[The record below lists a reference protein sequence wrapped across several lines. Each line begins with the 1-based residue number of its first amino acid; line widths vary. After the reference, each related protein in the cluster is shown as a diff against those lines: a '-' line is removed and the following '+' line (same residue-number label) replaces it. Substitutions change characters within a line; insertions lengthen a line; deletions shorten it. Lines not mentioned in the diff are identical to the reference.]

1 MRTMNKTKYAKKM
14 GGGIIIAIVAALSP
28 AGTPAADLPAT
39 PAERAARL
47 ESARAEIALTR
58 SNIVLTLEQL
68 GQIRQ
73 VEDPRAQFQRFVDQ
87 LAKMKERAKLTQERA
102 QLMKKKGDAYFA
114 EGEARFGAISDPVAR
129 GQAEAAYANRKA
141 AYDQII
147 LQMQLA
153 GKNFKPL
160 LAELEKIKSLLEGER
175 SQERIAAAKD
185 LFMQANWHCVSV
197 QRALM
202 EVERDLDSLATGFST
217 KEHAT
222 PTERTKP

>member
-1 MRTMNKTKYAKKM
+1 MKNRKNAKKI
-14 GGGIIIAIVAALSP
+14 GGAIIIATVVTLSP
-28 AGTPAADLPAT
+28 AGTLAADPPTT

-47 ESARAEIALTR
+47 EAAQAEIALTR

-68 GQIRQ
+68 GQVRQ
-73 VEDPRAQFQRFVDQ
+73 AEDPRAQFQRFVDQ

-114 EGEARFGAISDPVAR
+114 EGEASSGAISDPDAR

-147 LQMQLA
+147 QQMQLA
-153 GKNFKPL
+153 RKNFTPL
-160 LAELEKIKSLLEGER
+160 LAELEKIKTLLEGER
-175 SQERIAAAKD
+175 SKERVAAAKD

-202 EVERDLDSLATGFST
+202 ATEGELHSLATNFST
-217 KEHAT
+217 NDQGT
-222 PTERTKP
+222 PTERAKP

>member
-1 MRTMNKTKYAKKM
+1 MKNREPMKKI
-14 GGGIIIAIVAALSP
+14 GGGIVIAVVTAFSP
-28 AGTPAADLPAT
+28 AGTLAADLPAK

-58 SNIVLTLEQL
+58 SNIVLILEQL
-68 GQIRQ
+68 GQIRHA
-73 VEDPRAQFQRFVDQ
+73 EDPRAQFQRFVDQ
-87 LAKMKERAKLTQERA
+87 LTKMKERAKLTQERA
-102 QLMKKKGDAYFA
+102 QLMKRRGDAYFA
-114 EGEARFGAISDPVAR
+114 EGEALSGTISDPVAR

-160 LAELEKIKSLLEGER
+160 LAELENVKTLLQGER
-175 SQERIAAAKD
+175 SQERIVAAKD

-197 QRALM
+197 QRTLM
-202 EVERDLDSLATGFST
+202 AAERDLDSLATDFST
-217 KEHAT
+217 HGQST

>member
-1 MRTMNKTKYAKKM
+1 M
-14 GGGIIIAIVAALSP
+14 GGAIILAAVAMLLP
-28 AGTPAADLPAT
+28 VCTLAADLPAT

-68 GQIRQ
+68 GQVRQ

-114 EGEARFGAISDPVAR
+114 EGEARSGAISDPVAR

-147 LQMQLA
+147 QQMQLA

-160 LAELEKIKSLLEGER
+160 LVELEKIKTLLEGER

-202 EVERDLDSLATGFST
+202 AAEGDLNSLATDFSA
-217 KEHAT
+217 KDQGT

>member
-1 MRTMNKTKYAKKM
+1 MKNREHAKEI
-14 GGGIIIAIVAALSP
+14 GGAIMLASLVTLSP
-28 AGTPAADLPAT
+28 ACTLAADLPAA

-68 GQIRQ
+68 GQVRQ
-73 VEDPRAQFQRFVDQ
+73 AEDPRAQFQRFVEQ
-87 LAKMKERAKLTQERA
+87 LAKMEERAKLTQERA

-114 EGEARFGAISDPVAR
+114 EGEARSGAISEPHAR

-141 AYDQII
+141 AYEQII

-160 LAELEKIKSLLEGER
+160 LAELEKIKTLLEGER

-202 EVERDLDSLATGFST
+202 AAEGELHSLATDFST
-217 KEHAT
+217 KDQGT
-222 PTERTKP
+222 PAERAKP